1 MISVG
6 AGGRLI
12 LDVSM
17 SGTAGVVIDGGG
29 VLEIAQNFS
38 NAATFASGGVGT
50 LQLDG
55 PALFSGVIAGLASG
69 DTIDFSN
76 NIITAAAV
84 AGDTLSVTIAGG
96 QVENLTLAG
105 PCLGDLV
112 QTQLDGHGGTKVVVT
127 DVPLPLPIHGRMV

>member
-17 SGTAGVVIDGGG
+17 SGAAGVVIDGGG

-55 PALFSGVIAGLASG
+55 PALFSGVIAGLASAG
-69 DTIDFSN
+69 N
-76 NIITAAAV
+76 HRLLEQRHHRRAAV
-84 AGDTLSVTIAGG
+84 
-96 QVENLTLAG
+96 
-105 PCLGDLV
+105 
-112 QTQLDGHGGTKVVVT
+112 
-127 DVPLPLPIHGRMV
+127 RR